1 MNVVSELDRD
11 TIPTSLR
18 MLMII
23 EAVAREAEPV
33 TPTAVNAHLGLPKPT
48 IHRLFATLEAEG
60 FVERHID
67 GRSYGPGPRLKGV
80 AAGVMSAQTQGLAR
94 RAVLRRLA
102 RQIGEGCEISVPD
115 AGALRVIDHA
125 PGEAALCVR
134 SPSCGS
140 DTLHRSA
147 PGRVLLAA
155 MSARQIEQFARAAG
169 IDVADMQSAD
179 GIPLGRDLARV
190 RRSGYAEDDEA
201 CERGVVGLAVPVR
214 DGRGRTLCALSF
226 HAPKLR
232 MEIDDVR
239 AHAPALTRA
248 AEALGTLAD
257 PLGRD

>member
-1 MNVVSELDRD
+1 MNVVSDVERD

-23 EAVAREAEPV
+23 ETIAREAEPM

-67 GRSYGPGPRLKGV
+67 GRSYGAGPRLKGV
-80 AAGVMSAQTQGLAR
+80 AAGVISAQTHDLAR

-102 RQIGEGCEISVPD
+102 PQIGEGCEISVPD
-115 AGALRVIDHA
+115 PNGLRVIDHVPA
-125 PGEAALCVR
+125 AAALCVR
-134 SPSCGS
+134 SPSSGS

-147 PGRVLLAA
+147 PGRILLAS
-155 MSARQIEQFARAAG
+155 MSARQIDQYARAHG
-169 IDVADMQSAD
+169 IGAAEGRGAEDLS
-179 GIPLGRDLARV
+179 LGRDLARV
-190 RRSGYAEDDEA
+190 RRSGHAEDDEA
-201 CERGVVGLAVPVR
+201 CERGVVGVAVPVR

-232 MEIDDVR
+232 MDIDAAR
-239 AHAPALTRA
+239 AHVPALKRA
-248 AEALGTLAD
+248 AETLGALAD
-257 PLGRD
+257 PLGGG